1 VGDPDAHILRLELLR
16 PAAHPEEKRRQFSG
30 QRKRL
35 RPACPCIG
43 ACFRARTR
51 TQVTRTHAHAQACL
65 RPRTR
70 AQTSARACARTRQE
84 PQPGRPAHVP
94 VRAHWQPRPRSPSA
108 RARTGGHHVAEDP
121 SGLYRHENVSLSQG
135 RAGRARSVR
144 ATSKDKLEPLNPPK
158 RRCDGSRAVRAVQL
172 RSFEDALL
180 PSHGVHMV
188 RSCPLGVRSVHSSAV
203 A

>member
-1 VGDPDAHILRLELLR
+1 VGDPDAHILRLELWR

-35 RPACPCIG
+35 RPAWPCIG

-84 PQPGRPAHVP
+84 PQPGRPAH
-94 VRAHWQPRPRSPSA
+94 
-108 RARTGGHHVAEDP
+108 ARTGGHHVAQDP

-188 RSCPLGVRSVHSSAV
+188 RSCPLGVRTGSVHSSAV